1 MIITAQA
8 TNIRTSPRKLRLV
21 ADMIRP
27 LSPERAIL
35 VLKQT
40 NKRAGAVLAKVIKQ
54 ALANASNNFK
64 LNKSDLEFKSVE
76 VNGGPTYKRWMAAS
90 KGRGHSIMKRTSHI
104 KIVLENKEVKKESKK
119 AESIKKEKPASI
131 RKTKSTRGK

>member
-27 LSPERAIL
+27 LTPERAVL

-40 NKRAGAVLAKVIKQ
+40 NKRAGAVLAKVVKQ

-64 LNKSDLEFKSVE
+64 LSKGDLEFKSVE
-76 VNGGPTYKRWMAAS
+76 VNGGPTYKRWMAVS
-90 KGRGHSIMKRTSHI
+90 RGRGHSIMKRTSHV
-104 KIVLENKEVKKESKK
+104 KIILQNKEKQEVKKTTP
-119 AESIKKEKPASI
+119 IKKEKPAAKP
-131 RKTKSTRGK
+131 RKATAK